1 MSYNGHVVVD
11 SDCHLREYW
20 ELDRTYKETMDPEY
34 REKYAW
40 FSAAVRSRQAKPGDV
55 GFTPLFWPRH
65 PDRPLGLDEAF
76 ELADPALPQDRPDR
90 PAPTVTGRGYD
101 IDPTC
106 NWDPSIR
113 LRDMEAAG
121 VDVSFI
127 FPSQADGFCTLG
139 DVGFESALH
148 RSYHRF
154 MSNYCADAD
163 GRLWWM
169 GVLTMRDL
177 PESIAQLEYWAK
189 EDPHFAGVHL
199 PRACPDGRMLD
210 NPDLYPLY
218 AACQDLNL
226 PLWVHGGANRPPLT
240 PWVHAPN
247 GLYHAIGGQY
257 ALTALVGGG
266 VFDLFP
272 DLRIGLFESFGGWMP
287 YLIEKL
293 DDGFTPGSTVTPRMK
308 RTASEIVESGQLF
321 VSVEADEQ
329 HIPYAVETL
338 GEHLWLF
345 STDYPHGGSP
355 WPEGVPL
362 IAEQEMPESAKIKL
376 LGENALRFMP
386 QLTGVVPSLA
396 GVGA

>member
-1 MSYNGHVVVD
+1 MSYNGHVVID
-11 SDCHLREYW
+11 TDCHLREYW
-20 ELDRTYKETMDPEY
+20 ELDKTYKDTMDPEY
-34 REKYAW
+34 REKYAR
-40 FSAAVRSRQAKPGDV
+40 FSEAVRSKQSKPGDV
-55 GFTPLFWPRH
+55 GFTPLFWPRL

-76 ELADPALPQDRPDR
+76 ELANPELPQDRPPR
-90 PAPTVTGRGYD
+90 PALTVTGRGYD

-113 LRDMEAAG
+113 LRDMEVAS
-121 VDVSFI
+121 VDASFI
-127 FPSQADGFCTLG
+127 FPSQADGFCMLG

-154 MSNYCADAD
+154 MSNYCAPGG

-169 GVLTMRDL
+169 GVLTMRDMN
-177 PESIAQLEYWAK
+177 ESIAQLRYWAK

-218 AACQDLNL
+218 AACQELDL

-257 ALTALVGGG
+257 ALTALIGGG

-272 DLRIGLFESFGGWMP
+272 KLRIGMFESFGGWMP

-293 DDGFTPGSTVTPRMK
+293 DDGFTPGSAVTPKMK
-308 RTASEIVESGQLF
+308 RTASEIVASGQLF
-321 VSVEADEQ
+321 VAVEADEE
-329 HIPYAVETL
+329 HIAYAVETL
-338 GEHLWLF
+338 GEHLWMF

-362 IAEQEMPESAKIKL
+362 IAGQEMPESAKVKL
-376 LGENALRFMP
+376 LGQNALRFMP
-386 QLTGVVPSLA
+386 QLAGVAPSLA

>member
-139 DVGFESALH
+139 DIGFESALH

-154 MSNYCADAD
+154 MSNYCADAN

-210 NPDLYPLY
+210 LLRDRL
-218 AACQDLNL
+218 QE
-226 PLWVHGGANRPPLT
+226 WTGER
-240 PWVHAPN
+240 WM
-247 GLYHAIGGQY
+247 I
-257 ALTALVGGG
+257 ALTEEGGEPTLAERDRAAQEAADKAAMDHPM
-266 VFDLFP
+266 VRQVLDAFP
-272 DLRIGLFESFGGWMP
+272 GARVRKVHRPAPDSGN
-287 YLIEKL
+287 
-293 DDGFTPGSTVTPRMK
+293 DGD
-308 RTASEIVESGQLF
+308 AS
-321 VSVEADEQ
+321 
-329 HIPYAVETL
+329 P
-338 GEHLWLF
+338 
-345 STDYPHGGSP
+345 
-355 WPEGVPL
+355 
-362 IAEQEMPESAKIKL
+362 
-376 LGENALRFMP
+376 
-386 QLTGVVPSLA
+386 
-396 GVGA
+396 